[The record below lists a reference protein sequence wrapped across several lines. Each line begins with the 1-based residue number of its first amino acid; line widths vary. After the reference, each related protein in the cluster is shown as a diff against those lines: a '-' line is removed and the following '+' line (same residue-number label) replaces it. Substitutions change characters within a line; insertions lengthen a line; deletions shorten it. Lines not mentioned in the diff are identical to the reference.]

1 MAAVFGRCVTGSRC
15 VAGRGL
21 CPRSVLR
28 RHGMALLQGPAR
40 AERDNL
46 LAGFEPDAGGADV
59 RPDSRQ
65 VQRHLLRERGRATG
79 EHFGLSTLTRALAA
93 CQRLFSLRCVFT
105 RMVHETIAA
114 VCSQADSFFPAA
126 NSWEPIPLT
135 DSMQC
140 ANFCDSNCGFSG
152 PASWDKRWSTMHFYF
167 HDHSSSDLT
176 CSRSPEIRHCF
187 TGVSCCPN

>member
-1 MAAVFGRCVTGSRC
+1 MYD
-15 VAGRGL
+15 
-21 CPRSVLR
+21 PI
-28 RHGMALLQGPAR
+28 HGKFNAIFFASAIVQ
-40 AERDNL
+40 
-46 LAGFEPDAGGADV
+46 
-59 RPDSRQ
+59 Q
-65 VQRHLLRERGRATG
+65 VMTW
-79 EHFGLSTLTRALAA
+79 ALAA
-93 CQRLFSLRCVFT
+93 CQRLFSLLCFHTEGSRNDRCCVF
-105 RMVHETIAA
+105 
-114 VCSQADSFFPAA
+114 QADSFFPAA

-140 ANFCDSNCGFSG
+140 ANFCESNCGFTG